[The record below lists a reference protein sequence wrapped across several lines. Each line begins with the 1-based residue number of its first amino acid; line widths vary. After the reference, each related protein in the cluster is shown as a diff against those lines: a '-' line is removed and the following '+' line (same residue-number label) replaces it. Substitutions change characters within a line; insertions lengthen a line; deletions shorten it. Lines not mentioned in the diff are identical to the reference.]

1 MSRSVKRLAAMKRWP
16 NRDWTVEDIIDVCR
30 AHGIRCLTPPRGEH
44 YVLSHHLVDGLLTV
58 PAKRPLKPFHIMLLV
73 DLVEA
78 VIEGKKWYAAT
89 KSSFSF

>member
-1 MSRSVKRLAAMKRWP
+1 MIRADKRLAAMKRGP
-16 NRDWTVEDIIDVCR
+16 NKDWTIEDVIDLCR
-30 AHGIRCLTPPRGEH
+30 TNGVRCLTPARGSH

-58 PAKRPLKPFHIMLLV
+58 PARRPLKPFHIMLLV

-78 VIEGKKWYAAT
+78 VVEGKKWYAAT